1 MGVTLVKLVV
11 GDDGRMLRVQ
21 SDPPAQLRQ
30 IDPADAFVA
39 AIEVCTR
46 QWRFAPLIVTTTRTE
61 NGHRIRGASGRILA
75 RRCAPSGMASSKCRT
90 PAGMPGRNGPACV
103 AAPLR

>member
-46 QWRFAPLIVTTTRTE
+46 QWRFAPLIITTTRAE
-61 NGHRIRGASGRILA
+61 NGRWVNHLRESLYA
-75 RRCAPSGMASSKCRT
+75 R
-90 PAGMPGRNGPACV
+90 
-103 AAPLR
+103 L